1 MLWQILR
8 TSGQKFCS
16 LLLGT
21 YSRAVLQRRL
31 LLTLIL
37 MPSPAEVQW
46 CTHLVILPHQAY
58 KNHPSSL
65 GHQAWMTTLLLQRKQ
80 VPERNS
86 LLSYRYRELTE
97 MSDPNALPPQCTPN
111 IDGPNAKSVQRE
123 QSLHSFHTLFCRR
136 CFKYDCFLHRE
147 CGYTVWSVPLL
158 PLHPSSPP
166 VLCSQLL
173 LWWGLYRGPVLSICS
188 VTVCCGLHD
197 RSNLIINHDSPL
209 VPLWLWKDYGDIR
222 TKFCVLCRS
231 PFIWVQ
237 HLP

>member
-1 MLWQILR
+1 MSHGLPTLCCSLPSQCPAILGIMLWQILR
-8 TSGQKFCS
+8 TSGQKSCS

-21 YSRAVLQRRL
+21 YSSTILQRCL

-37 MPSPAEVQW
+37 MPSPAELQW

-65 GHQAWMTTLLLQRKQ
+65 DHQAWMTTPLLQRKQ

-86 LLSYRYRELTE
+86 LFSYRYRELTE

-147 CGYTVWSVPLL
+147 CSYTVWSVPLL

-173 LWWGLYRGPVLSICS
+173 PCALLPAPALVRALQRTGSVCLFSDSLLWFAW
-188 VTVCCGLHD
+188 
-197 RSNLIINHDSPL
+197 
-209 VPLWLWKDYGDIR
+209 
-222 TKFCVLCRS
+222 
-231 PFIWVQ
+231 
-237 HLP
+237 